1 MNTQLS
7 WSDHI
12 NYVLTKISKNNGILS
27 KIRFC
32 IDKTVALMLYYSLI
46 YPYLSY
52 CNIVWASNYTSRL
65 KSLHI
70 SQKRSIR
77 ILFNIPPSS
86 SSKPSFYE
94 NSILNIYQTND
105 FLTAIFMYK
114 YANNLLP
121 HSFKNFFTRSSDIHS
136 YCLRSAD
143 KFRPEASRTMLKKFS
158 LKCSG
163 PRIFSSIPITITSSK
178 SISIFKSTYKSYI
191 LSK

>member
-1 MNTQLS
+1 
-7 WSDHI
+7 
-12 NYVLTKISKNNGILS
+12 
-27 KIRFC
+27 
-32 IDKTVALMLYYSLI
+32 MLCYSLI

-52 CNIVWASNYTSRL
+52 CNIVWASNYTSRP

-77 ILFNIPPSS
+77 ILFDIPTSS

-94 NSILNIYQTND
+94 NFILNIYQTND
-105 FLTAIFMYK
+105 FLIAIFIYK
-114 YANNLLP
+114 NANNLLP

-143 KFRPEASRTMLKKFS
+143 KYRPEAFRTKLKKFS

-163 PRIFSSIPITITSSK
+163 PRIFSSIPITIASSK

>member
-1 MNTQLS
+1 M
-7 WSDHI
+7 
-12 NYVLTKISKNNGILS
+12 KK
-27 KIRFC
+27 K
-32 IDKTVALMLYYSLI
+32 KK
-46 YPYLSY
+46 Y
-52 CNIVWASNYTSRL
+52 CSIVWASNYTSRL

-70 SQKRSIR
+70 SQRRSIR
-77 ILFNIPPSS
+77 ILFDIPPSS

-105 FLTAIFMYK
+105 FLIAIFMYK
-114 YANNLLP
+114 YANNLLS

-143 KFRPEASRTMLKKFS
+143 KYRPEVSRTMLKKCS
-158 LKCSG
+158 LKFSG

-178 SISIFKSTYKSYI
+178 STSIFKSTYKSYI